1 MPPRLP
7 ALLAEPPRAGAT
19 LWLTGGALFDGS
31 GSTARPGTAVLVR
44 DGVIE
49 TIAPAGEAPPADAE
63 VIELD
68 GRTLLPG
75 LIDAHAH
82 VKAELPQ
89 PDPGAEPLLAN
100 TRAHFLA
107 ADLRETLRRGITTV
121 RDVGSY
127 GDIVFE
133 ARQAMRYGAFRGPR
147 LLTCGAIVSAT
158 APGGRWFPGMYR
170 EADGPDDVR
179 RAVREQLRRGADFIK
194 VMTTGARSV
203 ELEDPDPAQMTRDEI
218 ATLVEEAHRQG
229 YRTAAHAEGLAGT
242 ELAILEGIDTIEHGI
257 YLNQRPDLLE
267 RMAASGQVLVPT
279 LSCFYGV
286 AGLEHQIGVGEG
298 VIAGLEHQIGVGEG
312 VIAGLEHQIGVGE
325 GAIDEAN
332 ARDRIGVAYSP
343 CLGPA
348 RPWTPMLV
356 ELAHYNLRQADLTLR
371 AALVAG
377 VTVAAGHD
385 WHPFWDHALELRRMM
400 AHGMTPA
407 QALSAATAGAAYA
420 LGIGNNVGT
429 VAAGKVADLVVF
441 DGDPLTEPSLLSRRD
456 AIWLVLQGG
465 APVAGAA
472 LEPAAP
478 RAGVSPER
486 SVAAAS

>member
-7 ALLAEPPRAGAT
+7 AFIAEPPPAGAA

-31 GSTARPGTAVLVR
+31 GSAARAGTAVLVR

-49 TIAPAGEAPPADAE
+49 TIAPAGEPPPADAN
-63 VIELD
+63 VIELH
-68 GRTLLPG
+68 GRTLMPG

-82 VKAELPQ
+82 VRAELPE

-127 GDIVFE
+127 DDIVFE

-194 VMTTGARSV
+194 AMTTGARSV
-203 ELEDPDPAQMTRDEI
+203 ELEDPDPAQMTREEI

-286 AGLEHQIGVGEG
+286 AGLDHQIGLDED
-298 VIAGLEHQIGVGEG
+298 
-312 VIAGLEHQIGVGE
+312 
-325 GAIDEAN
+325 AIDEPN
-332 ARDRIGVAYSP
+332 ARDRVDVGYSP
-343 CLGPA
+343 CQPE
-348 RPWTPMLV
+348 RSWTPLLV
-356 ELAHYNLRQADLTLR
+356 QLAHYNLRQADLTLR
-371 AALVAG
+371 AALAAG

-407 QALSAATAGAAYA
+407 QSLSAATAGAAYA
-420 LGIGNNVGT
+420 LGIGDRVGT

-441 DGDPLTEPSLLSRRD
+441 DGDPVAEPALLSHRD
-456 AIWLVLQGG
+456 AVWLVLQGG
-465 APVAGAA
+465 APVAGAS
-472 LEPAAP
+472 LEPPGASVVVQQRHPILDRLSDQGPAGDRR
-478 RAGVSPER
+478 RAEPVS
-486 SVAAAS
+486 

>member
-1 MPPRLP
+1 M
-7 ALLAEPPRAGAT
+7 
-19 LWLTGGALFDGS
+19 LWLTGGALFDGTGS
-31 GSTARPGTAVLVR
+31 GVRHGAAVLVR

-49 TIAPAGEAPPADAE
+49 TLAPAGERPPADAE
-63 VIELD
+63 VIELY
-68 GRTLLPG
+68 GTTLMPG

-82 VKAELPQ
+82 VRAELPV

-127 GDIVFE
+127 DDIVFE

-147 LLTCGAIVSAT
+147 LLTCGAIISAT

-194 VMTTGARSV
+194 AMTTGARSV
-203 ELEDPDPAQMTRDEI
+203 ELEDPDPAQMTREEI
-218 ATLVEEAHRQG
+218 GTLVEEAHRQG

-242 ELAILEGIDTIEHGI
+242 ELAILERIDTIEHGI

-267 RMAASGQVLVPT
+267 RMAAAGQVLVPT

-286 AGLEHQIGVGEG
+286 AGLDHRV
-298 VIAGLEHQIGVGEG
+298 
-312 VIAGLEHQIGVGE
+312 GVGE
-325 GAIDEAN
+325 GAFDEPN
-332 ARDRIGVAYSP
+332 ARDRVGVAYAP
-343 CLGPA
+343 CLGPE
-348 RPWTPMLV
+348 RPWTPLLV
-356 ELAHYNLRQADLTLR
+356 RLAQYNLEQADLTLR
-371 AALVAG
+371 AALAAG

-407 QALSAATAGAAYA
+407 QALSAATAGGAYA
-420 LGIGNNVGT
+420 LGIGDHVGT
-429 VAAGKVADLVVF
+429 IAPGKVADLVVF
-441 DGDPLTEPSLLSRRD
+441 DGDPLADPALLSRRD
-456 AIWLVLQGG
+456 AVRLVLQGG
-465 APVAGAA
+465 TPVAGAA
-472 LEPAAP
+472 LEPAP
-478 RAGVSPER
+478 AG
-486 SVAAAS
+486 AAAVG